1 MRTQKNWVAVF
12 IFLNIVFCGLARNAF
27 AGGFALY
34 EGSVRA
40 NGLDGCLIG
49 KADDPSAIFFN
60 PAGITQLDGTQI
72 SLGGTIVTP
81 MTHVRTESWS
91 GRTQDSHLKRNYFMP
106 PYAYVTY
113 KQSERLWLGLGFFAP
128 FGLGTEFD
136 EGWAGRHNSYN
147 AFVRVVT
154 LNPNA
159 AFKVTDRLS
168 VSGGVNL
175 SRLDLK
181 LESRAPL
188 FEADIAMKGNGMGVG
203 YNLGVHYKLLDWIKL
218 GLSYRSKI
226 HINLNGRANYIS
238 SPNMQRLFLNG
249 HIDSTVTL
257 PDMLMLGVNF
267 QALKNLSV
275 ELSTIRTGWSNFDQ
289 MSIQF
294 HNPVAG
300 MKRVTKAKNWNDV
313 WRWQIGFE
321 YNAAAWLDLRAG
333 YVYDNGPTPRTTTDY
348 LVPANDR
355 QMFCFG
361 TGFKWKAWTLDLS
374 YSYLVSRNRTVTAR
388 PIDGVLK
395 GKLYD
400 GETHLYGL
408 GIGYK
413 F

>member
-1 MRTQKNWVAVF
+1 MKAKKNWGIVLVVMNIIFGAV
-12 IFLNIVFCGLARNAF
+12 VQTAF

-40 NGLDGCLIG
+40 NGLAGCLIG

-60 PAGITQLDGTQI
+60 PAGITQLPGTQI
-72 SLGGTIVTP
+72 SLGGTIISP
-81 MTHVRTESWS
+81 MTHVKTESW
-91 GRTQDSHLKRNYFMP
+91 GRTQDSHLKRNYFTP
-106 PYAYVTY
+106 PYAYITY
-113 KQSERLWLGLGFFAP
+113 QQSDRLWLGFGFLAR

-136 EGWAGRHNSYN
+136 EGWPGRHNSYN
-147 AFVRVVT
+147 AFVRVVE

-159 AFKVTDRLS
+159 AFKVTDKLS
-168 VSGGVNL
+168 VSGGVSL
-175 SRLDLK
+175 ARLDLK
-181 LESRAPL
+181 LESRAPI
-188 FEADIAMKGNGMGVG
+188 FDADTVLKGNGMGVG
-203 YNLGVHYKLLDWIKL
+203 YNVGVHYKLLDWIKL

-226 HINLNGRANYIS
+226 HMNLDGRAEYIS
-238 SPNMQRLFLNG
+238 SPKLQRLFLQG

-257 PDMLMLGVNF
+257 PDELMLGVNF
-267 QALKNLSV
+267 QTLDNLSI
-275 ELSTIRTGWSNFDQ
+275 EFSTIRTGWSNFDQ

-300 MKRVTKAKNWNDV
+300 MKRVTKAKDWNDV
-313 WRWQIGFE
+313 WRWQMGIE
-321 YNAAAWLDLRAG
+321 YNATTWLDLRMG

-374 YSYLVSRNRTVTAR
+374 YNYLMSRNRTVSAR

-395 GKLYD
+395 GRLYN

-408 GIGYK
+408 GIG
-413 F
+413 